1 MSYAFT
7 PLDFVCS
14 HCNAVAGIGCKTRSG
29 EIADYHKARI
39 ADCEADR
46 DAYNLLQA
54 EAQALVPAIAL
65 TGRPVRQLKEKFTL
79 AGEPMAISA
88 CMLKLGIAIRTN
100 PDSSGQRFCEVPEEN
115 GLLATYLY
123 SPKGHH
129 PHQGRLW
136 EYGTC
141 APDAETFKT
150 KQVDEAHVLMDLI
163 RRFYM
168 LKLKKTPAEQPV
180 LTSLSA
186 RLLPLA
192 SPVQLDT
199 LRTEL
204 KALRA

>member
-1 MSYAFT
+1 MYQFT
-7 PLDFVCS
+7 PLDFACS
-14 HCNAVAGIGCKTRSG
+14 HCDAVAGKGCKTRSG

-39 ADCEADR
+39 ADFTADH
-46 DAYNLLQA
+46 DAYNLLVA
-54 EAQALVPAIAL
+54 EAQVMVPAI
-65 TGRPVRQLKEKFTL
+65 TEPVRQLKEKFTL

-123 SPKGHH
+123 SPNG
-129 PHQGRLW
+129 HQGRLW

-141 APDAETFKT
+141 VPDAETFKT
-150 KQVDEAHVLMDLI
+150 NQVDEAHVLMDLI
-163 RRFYM
+163 RRFYK

>member
-14 HCNAVAGIGCKTRSG
+14 HCNAVAGVGCKTRSG
-29 EIADYHKARI
+29 VIADYHKARI
-39 ADCEADR
+39 ADFEADR

-88 CMLKLGIAIRTN
+88 CMQKLGITIRKN
-100 PDSSGQRFCEVPEEN
+100 PDASGQRFCEVPEEN
-115 GLLATYLY
+115 GQLATYLY
-123 SPKGHH
+123 SPN
-129 PHQGRLW
+129 GRWLW

-150 KQVDEAHVLMDLI
+150 KQIAEADVLMDLI
-163 RRFYM
+163 RRFYK
-168 LKLKKTPAEQPV
+168 LKLKKAPADQQV

>member
-1 MSYAFT
+1 MHMSYAFT
-7 PLDFVCS
+7 PLDFACS
-14 HCNAVAGIGCKTRSG
+14 HCNAVAGKGCKTRSG

-39 ADCEADR
+39 ADFTADR
-46 DAYNLLQA
+46 DAYNLLVA
-54 EAQALVPAIAL
+54 EASAQVQAMVPAI
-65 TGRPVRQLKEKFTL
+65 TEPVRQLKEKFTL

-88 CMLKLGIAIRTN
+88 CMQKLGITIRKN
-100 PDSSGQRFCEVPEEN
+100 PDASGQRFCEVPEEN

-123 SPKGHH
+123 SPN
-129 PHQGRLW
+129 GRWLW

-141 APDAETFKT
+141 APDAETFAT
-150 KQVDEAHVLMDLI
+150 KQIAEADVLMDLI

-168 LKLKKTPAEQPV
+168 LKLKKTPADQQV